1 MDESPGDHSPP
12 RPRRRLYTPEHMSL
26 RPATERDDRFLYTL
40 LEERYRNESSNIE
53 GMAQPD
59 LPSFEEHQAHL
70 RRWPYRRLEVVVAD
84 GRDAGMMYLTHDD
97 VGGCFILDAFAG
109 RGLALSACFTF
120 FTGERFPITAHFNA
134 ANRAGWRTAD
144 RLGWTLVAREPH
156 RFTYELRQDP
166 VDPFTRVRRSARAP
180 RTGASP
186 PVDRP

>member
-1 MDESPGDHSPP
+1 MDEPPGDDVLP

-53 GMAQPD
+53 GMALPR
-59 LPSFEEHQAHL
+59 LPSFEEHQAYL
-70 RRWPYRRLEVVVAD
+70 RRRPYRRLEVVVAD

-97 VGGCFILDAFAG
+97 VGGCFILDAFAS

-144 RLGWTLVAREPH
+144 RLGWTLVARESH

-180 RTGASP
+180 RTGASH